1 MRLRPA
7 PTKSFWLGEQCLA
20 TISAIGF
27 RRNGS
32 SATRTLKADRVT
44 PVKILALKRALSAK
58 CAVYRTPSSCSL
70 HTDTC
75 ARLAN
80 RGAARPGFLKGSAAG
95 TPAAQVVAGAAVAS
109 DPALRGPFPA

>member
-7 PTKSFWLGEQCLA
+7 PTKSFRLAEQYLA

-44 PVKILALKRALSAK
+44 PVKILALKRALFAK
-58 CAVYRTPSSCSL
+58 CAVYRTPPSCSL

-75 ARLAN
+75 ARPAN
-80 RGAARPGFLKGSAAG
+80 RGAARPGFSKGRRPG
-95 TPAAQVVAGAAVAS
+95 RRRLGWLLVPQ
-109 DPALRGPFPA
+109 

>member
-7 PTKSFWLGEQCLA
+7 PTKSFWLAEQCLA

-58 CAVYRTPSSCSL
+58 CAVYRRPPSCSL

-75 ARLAN
+75 APTGESRRREA
-80 RGAARPGFLKGSAAG
+80 GVLKGSAAA
-95 TPAAQVVAGAAVAS
+95 TPAARVVAS
-109 DPALRGPFPA
+109 DPALRGP